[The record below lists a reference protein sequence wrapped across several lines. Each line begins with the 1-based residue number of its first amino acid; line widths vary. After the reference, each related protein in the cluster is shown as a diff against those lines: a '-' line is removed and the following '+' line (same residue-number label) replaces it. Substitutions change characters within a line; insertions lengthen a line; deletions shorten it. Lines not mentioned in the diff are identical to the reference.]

1 MKELIEKIRKKGYW
15 NVEIRPTVFE
25 EKRIPDLDSCIAL
38 IKECQVSLRG
48 WSYPHIDNT
57 GISVGGNDSVQSFC
71 DWPEGGYFEYWRLY
85 QSAQFV
91 HYFTMREDYRL
102 SEKKIQE
109 IKHYHSTSS
118 AKFLDI
124 ISTLYSVTEVLEF
137 TKRMAINNV
146 FNASVEIKI
155 ELGDVQ
161 GRELFFWDSFS
172 RYLSRS
178 YVCSF
183 PDENIIASRTIERND
198 LLANSS
204 KLAID
209 VCLEIFRKFNW
220 STNAQIFEEDQ
231 RKFLERRS

>member
-1 MKELIEKIRKKGYW
+1 
-15 NVEIRPTVFE
+15 
-25 EKRIPDLDSCIAL
+25 
-38 IKECQVSLRG
+38 
-48 WSYPHIDNT
+48 
-57 GISVGGNDSVQSFC
+57 
-71 DWPEGGYFEYWRLY
+71 
-85 QSAQFV
+85 
-91 HYFTMREDYRL
+91 
-102 SEKKIQE
+102 
-109 IKHYHSTSS
+109 
-118 AKFLDI
+118 
-124 ISTLYSVTEVLEF
+124 
-137 TKRMAINNV
+137 MAINNV